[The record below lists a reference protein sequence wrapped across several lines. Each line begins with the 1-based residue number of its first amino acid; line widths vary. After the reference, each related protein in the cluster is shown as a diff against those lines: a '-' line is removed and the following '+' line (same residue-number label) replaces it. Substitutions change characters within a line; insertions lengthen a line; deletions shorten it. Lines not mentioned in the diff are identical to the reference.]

1 MLLTGCRAVT
11 RMHAALA
18 LSSAATESSLN
29 VVDLERAY
37 AGIGDTVSLAW
48 LYAAIPASVA
58 DPHWVQ
64 LAKAALRDE
73 LAALTVALATDVVRA
88 GGLDLW
94 ASRHQDALA
103 RVCRTGAGLAGS
115 GDVDVAKLTVGVQ
128 VLRDL
133 CHAVGA

>member
-1 MLLTGCRAVT
+1 
-11 RMHAALA
+11 
-18 LSSAATESSLN
+18 
-29 VVDLERAY
+29 
-37 AGIGDTVSLAW
+37 
-48 LYAAIPASVA
+48 
-58 DPHWVQ
+58 VQ

-73 LAALTVALATDVVRA
+73 LAGLTVALATDVVRA
-88 GGLDLW
+88 GGLDPW

-103 RVCRTGAGLAGS
+103 RARTAYEGLAGS